1 MSEIIYES
9 RDGIAEITLNRPEK
23 YNTFTHEVIDQL
35 HAAWLRFNAG
45 DDRVAI
51 LTGAGDK
58 AFTAGANLK
67 DIPHDLFRA
76 IPGIGVSVHKPV
88 IAAVAGLV
96 VGGGVVFLQ
105 MADLA
110 VAADNTRISYPEAR
124 VGFAGGLVA
133 SLAARIPHKVAMEL
147 LLTGDAIDAQRAYEI
162 GLVNRVVPVGQQLEV
177 ARELARK
184 IAANAPRVLALL
196 KNFVGEVIPKGP
208 TEAAGIARARI
219 LDDIN
224 ASADFA
230 EGINAF
236 HAKRAPVF
244 TGG

>member
-1 MSEIIYES
+1 MSEVTYES
-9 RDGIAEITLNRPEK
+9 RDGIAEITINRPEK
-23 YNTFTHEVIDQL
+23 YNTFTHEVVDQL
-35 HAAWLRFNAG
+35 HAAWQRFEAG
-45 DDRVAI
+45 SDRVAI

-76 IPGIGVSVHKPV
+76 IPGVGVPVTKPI

-96 VGGGVVFLQ
+96 IGGGIVFLQ

-110 VAADNTRISYPEAR
+110 VAAENAKFSYPEAK

-147 LLTGDAIDAQRAYEI
+147 LLTGEAIDAKRAYEI
-162 GLVNRVVPVGQQLEV
+162 GLVNKIVPVGQQLEA

-184 IAANAPRVLALL
+184 IAVNAPRVLALL
-196 KNFVGEVIPKGP
+196 KDFVGQTIPKGP

-224 ASADFA
+224 ASQDFV
-230 EGINAF
+230 EGIDAF
-236 HAKRAPVF
+236 HAKRAPNF
-244 TGG
+244 TGK